1 MGFYEKV
8 NLTVSP
14 NFPQR
19 KFVKQIDELLS
30 SYTGTGTHEIT
41 LNNLINLIEKFESE
55 IRGDWSNIAF
65 INCVKALKASD
76 VANKAILIVRRN
88 RNISKGTGTLL
99 SPDDRALGDSIKE
112 FPVLTLYR
120 VEGEKDKGWD
130 GMPLWIPNIKLP
142 EGKNFFKVDE

>member
-1 MGFYEKV
+1 MGFCEKV
-8 NLTVSP
+8 NLSVSP
-14 NFPQR
+14 NFHKR
-19 KFVKQIDELLS
+19 KFVRQIDELLS
-30 SYTGTGTHEIT
+30 SYAGTGTHEIT
-41 LNNLINLIEKFESE
+41 LNNLINLMEKFESE
-55 IRGDWSNIAF
+55 IRGDWSNTAF

-76 VANKAILIVRRN
+76 VANKAILIVRRD